1 MWIRGIHSGLVAQ
14 VTNPED
20 VTEDYHYRWEYAGN
34 CWPAMRETVD
44 ISQGF
49 KFPDDWRD
57 EPGTDCFTK
66 VKRKRFWRGLKVR
79 WDDSIGYFKTV

>member
-20 VTEDYHYRWEYAGN
+20 VTEDYHYGWEYAGN
-34 CWPAMRETVD
+34 CWPAIRETVD
-44 ISQGF
+44 VSYGF
-49 KFPDDWRD
+49 KFPSEWKGD
-57 EPGTDCFTK
+57 PGTDCFVRMK
-66 VKRKRFWRGLKVR
+66 GKKFWKGLRVR

>member
-20 VTEDYHYRWEYAGN
+20 VIEDYHYRWEYAGN
-34 CWPAMRETVD
+34 CRPAMRETVD
-44 ISQGF
+44 IYRGF
-49 KFPDDWRD
+49 KFPDEWKD

-66 VKRKRFWRGLKVR
+66 VKRKRFWKGLKVR